1 MSLNNAYD
9 FKTACEKADK
19 EFNLILN
26 EKKTEESVKEEFEET
41 KIEEVDVKSESSE
54 NQTELREGT
63 PIDSKLEITIAA
75 SNTEDSNSDSET
87 SITLKTRTVKIFECK
102 ECDREFKHAGNF
114 NVHNKLYH
122 NGELQ
127 ARKEFKSRTE
137 PCTTYK
143 CETCNITFKR
153 RTLYFNHMDTHG
165 YICTECGE
173 KFDKNVRLTDHKIK
187 VHGEAKYECTICFK
201 SFKRAFIL
209 RNHIKSVHNKIKD
222 YSCDI
227 CSKQFILKR
236 QLDYHNHQ
244 KHSGTVATKDHKC
257 DQCDKSFATPSNLS
271 KHKEIHISEEER
283 IKKKHYLC
291 PHCGKTLLTLAGYNS
306 HVFAHEGER
315 NFECT
320 TCQKKFMVKNQ
331 LKIHMRIHTG
341 ERPFR
346 CTHPGC
352 EAGYMLLAH
361 LKCHLLSHSGEKR
374 FTCNVC
380 GVSMKYKDN
389 LRHHMNNVHW
399 GVRNYACDQC
409 DDKFYTSNLLKQH
422 KAKIH
427 KVFA

>member
-1 MSLNNAYD
+1 M
-9 FKTACEKADK
+9 
-19 EFNLILN
+19 ILN
-26 EKKTEESVKEEFEET
+26 QNKTELLDDSVKEEFEVT
-41 KIEEVDVKSESSE
+41 KIEEFNIKSESQTTDIDLNEETTTNLKHELE
-54 NQTELREGT
+54 NT
-63 PIDSKLEITIAA
+63 SSA
-75 SNTEDSNSDSET
+75 EDSDENESSDSEK
-87 SITLKTRTVKIFECK
+87 SINLETRSIKIFECK
-102 ECDREFKHAGNF
+102 ECDREFKHSGNF

-122 NGELQ
+122 NGKIGT
-127 ARKEFKSRTE
+127 RKDFKSRTRTE
-137 PCTTYK
+137 LNPTYK
-143 CETCNITFKR
+143 CETCDITFKR
-153 RTLYFNHMDTHG
+153 RTFYFNHMDTHG

-173 KFDKNVRLTDHKIK
+173 KFDKNFRLTDHKIK

-227 CSKQFILKR
+227 CSKEFILKR
-236 QLDYHNHQ
+236 QLDYHIQQ
-244 KHSGTVATKDHKC
+244 KHSTNAATKDHKC
-257 DQCDKSFATPSNLS
+257 DLCDKSFATSSNLS

-320 TCQKKFMVKNQ
+320 TCHKKFMVKNQ

-361 LKCHLLSHSGEKR
+361 LKCHLLSHSGEKS
-374 FTCNVC
+374 FTCTIC

-399 GVRNYACDQC
+399 GIRNYACDQC
-409 DDKFYTSNLLKQH
+409 EDKFYTSNLLKQH

-427 KVFA
+427 KLFV